1 MGRSQEWLAR
11 IGEALAGVLRQ
22 RGAPAGEEHA
32 GGAPAGGEHDDGGAA
47 VPSTF
52 EQSVAAVGQALDRWR
67 GAADLA
73 RFLSRAGRDQVV
85 GVGETVALGAR
96 LDAPLRW
103 VAERVR
109 FFVNGQAVG
118 EAELGGVEAAALPFR
133 AEVAGCHVVEYEVLG
148 PAGVVLGGRDPQR
161 ATRLEVVADAPVAA
175 IDARLL
181 LGDPAAPQR
190 EPPPLPW
197 VLTALRRLATRGI
210 VCSWV
215 DFVDE
220 DRTAAIRAAL
230 KAHGLRDAA
239 ILAHPRSALEFD
251 PLGVDVR
258 AMVRTTT
265 LRRLRAAGVPLVLLA
280 WGDAATA
287 GLPAS
292 EEVAGVGPEA
302 LAALTNDEGAVD
314 ELRARAARFVAARD
328 GAASRLSFRL
338 DQATRTIALDGN
350 SCRVELDNHAA
361 RDAVLAALEGARR
374 SIHLQFYI
382 VKPGLFTEHLAVR
395 LIERARAGV
404 EVRLLVDAL
413 YSGEQV
419 MGMQNPVLRGL
430 ASEPNIALAA
440 FDPIDSYEHVDRVR
454 LKQREHRKLVIVD
467 GERAF
472 VSGRNA
478 ADEYYTGFDEVPVHD
493 ATPHERIPWLDAHV
507 EVRGPIVAE
516 VERAFAAAWTRGRG
530 APPPS
535 ATVAAPVPAAGASR
549 ARLVLHDGVNDASG
563 LVAYEAIIDAA
574 RTHLYLAND
583 FPVTLAIAD
592 ALRRARSRGVRV
604 VLLTGSALTRRG
616 DGTFLKGPL
625 YRELFEYMS
634 KRRFEPL
641 VRAGVEVREF
651 SPPPSRLVV
660 CRGGRVRPYVHA
672 KVITADGEVA
682 SIGSANLDVTASYWE
697 REANLVIEDPAVVAA
712 LEARLQAMVDE
723 SYRIELGSDY
733 WRREAPQREIV
744 DRLWPEIVYS

>member
-1 MGRSQEWLAR
+1 MGRSHELLAR
-11 IGEALAGVLRQ
+11 IGEALGGLLRH
-22 RGAPAGEEHA
+22 RA
-32 GGAPAGGEHDDGGAA
+32 APAGGDGGGGGAGDGD
-47 VPSTF
+47 PEPPGTL

-67 GAADLA
+67 NAAELA
-73 RFLSRAGRDQVV
+73 RFLSRAGRDHVV
-85 GVGETVALGAR
+85 GVGETVVLGAR

-109 FFVNGQAVG
+109 FFVNGQPVG
-118 EAELGGVEAAALPFR
+118 EAELGGAEAAGLPFR
-133 AEVAGCHVVEYEVLG
+133 AEAAGCHLVEYELIG
-148 PAGVVLGGRDPQR
+148 PAGVVLGGRDRQR

-181 LGDPAAPQR
+181 VGDPAAPQR
-190 EPPPLPW
+190 EAAPQPW
-197 VLTALRRLATRGI
+197 VLTALRRLAARGV
-210 VCSWV
+210 VCCWV

-220 DRTAAIRAAL
+220 DRTPAIRAAL
-230 KAHGLRDAA
+230 AAHGLRDGA

-265 LRRLRAAGVPLVLLA
+265 LRRLRAAGVPLCLLG
-280 WGDAATA
+280 WSDPATA
-287 GLPAS
+287 ALPPG
-292 EEVAGVGPEA
+292 EEVTGVGPQS
-302 LAALTNDEGAVD
+302 LAALAGDEEAID
-314 ELRARAARFVAARD
+314 DLRARAARFAAARD
-328 GAASRLSFRL
+328 GASSRMSFRL

-350 SCRVELDNHAA
+350 SCRVELDNRAA
-361 RDAVLAALEGARR
+361 REAILGAVERARR
-374 SIHLQFYI
+374 SVHLQFYI
-382 VKPGLFTEHLAVR
+382 VRPGLFTEHLAVR

-404 EVRLLVDAL
+404 RVRLLVDAL

-430 ASEPNIALAA
+430 SDEPNIEVAA
-440 FDPIDSYEHVDRVR
+440 ADPIDRYEHVDRVR
-454 LKQREHRKLVIVD
+454 LKQREHRKLITVD
-467 GERAF
+467 GELAF

-478 ADEYYTGFDEVPVHD
+478 GDEYYTGFDEVPVHD

-516 VERAFAAAWTRGRG
+516 IERAFAAAWARGRG
-530 APPPS
+530 RPLALDELAAGP
-535 ATVAAPVPAAGASR
+535 AAAPAGSSR
-549 ARLVLHDGVNDASG
+549 ARLVLHEGVSDASG
-563 LVAYEAIIDAA
+563 MVAYEAIIDAA
-574 RTHLYLAND
+574 RSHLYLVND

-604 VLLTGSALTRRG
+604 TLLTGSALTRRG

-641 VRAGVEVREF
+641 VRAGVDVREF

-712 LEARLQAMVDE
+712 LEARLQAMVDDG
-723 SYRIELGSDY
+723 YRIELASEY
-733 WRREAPQREIV
+733 WRREAAQREIV